1 MAAKTTYIATA
12 PDGSVHTRTTARTY
26 EYAVLIHVTDGW
38 NNPEPHWG
46 HVGFAGRYDLAAKV
60 AKQWAGYSKL
70 IEAPLIVPAIKK
82 EK

>member
-26 EYAVLIHVTDGW
+26 EYAVMIYSVDYGAT
-38 NNPEPHWG
+38 EPTWG
-46 HVGFAGRYDLAAKV
+46 PIGFCGRYDLAAKL
-60 AKQWAGYSKL
+60 AKQWAGKS
-70 IEAPLIVPAIKK
+70 PTIVPATKK